1 MRPHADE
8 TGVRATG
15 LSSVL
20 SKDDAGFGLLSTVI
34 SLLIVALLSF
44 GALKAFGG
52 TSSTGPG
59 SRALGADV
67 SRAYDVQAQTKLSN
81 AIQNVRAD
89 LVSNGGLSGLDLA
102 QFGVTTGPS
111 TSPADVSGV
120 VASGGVD
127 GPLGSGSATLA
138 VDSKSGSCW
147 FVWISAS
154 TTWFGVQPDATSCV
168 AQPMVDAPVPGPSS
182 PGTTGWQQGSSP
194 LTG

>member
-1 MRPHADE
+1 
-8 TGVRATG
+8 VRAAG
-15 LSSVL
+15 LTPVS

-34 SLLIVALLSF
+34 SLLIVALLSL

-52 TSSTGPG
+52 TSSTATG
-59 SRALGADV
+59 SQALGADV
-67 SRAYDVQAQTKLSN
+67 SRAYDVQAQTTLSN
-81 AIQNVRAD
+81 TVQSVRAD
-89 LVSNGGLSGLDLA
+89 LLSNGAVSGLDLT

-111 TSPADVSGV
+111 TSPADVSGA

-127 GPLGSGSATLA
+127 GSLGSGSTTLA
-138 VDSKSGSCW
+138 VDSKSGTCW
-147 FVWISAS
+147 FVWLSAS

-182 PGTTGWQQGSSP
+182 PGTIGWQQGSFP

>member
-1 MRPHADE
+1 
-8 TGVRATG
+8 
-15 LSSVL
+15 
-20 SKDDAGFGLLSTVI
+20 
-34 SLLIVALLSF
+34 
-44 GALKAFGG
+44 
-52 TSSTGPG
+52 
-59 SRALGADV
+59 
-67 SRAYDVQAQTKLSN
+67 LSN

-168 AQPMVDAPVPGPSS
+168 ARNRWSTRRCRVRLRRGRPAGSKAP
-182 PGTTGWQQGSSP
+182 
-194 LTG
+194 LR

>member
-1 MRPHADE
+1 M
-8 TGVRATG
+8 RATG
-15 LSSVL
+15 LPPVP

-34 SLLIVALLSF
+34 SLLIVVLLSF

-59 SRALGADV
+59 SQALGADV
-67 SRAYDVQAQTKLSN
+67 SKAYDVQAQTTLSN
-81 AIQNVRAD
+81 TMQNVRAN
-89 LVSNGGLSGLDLA
+89 LVANGGLSGLNLA

-111 TSPADVSGV
+111 TSPTDVSGA

-138 VDSKSGSCW
+138 VESKSGTCW
-147 FVWISAS
+147 FVWLSAS
-154 TTWFGVQPDATSCV
+154 TAWFGVQPDATSCV

-182 PGTTGWQQGSSP
+182 PGRIGWQEGSFP